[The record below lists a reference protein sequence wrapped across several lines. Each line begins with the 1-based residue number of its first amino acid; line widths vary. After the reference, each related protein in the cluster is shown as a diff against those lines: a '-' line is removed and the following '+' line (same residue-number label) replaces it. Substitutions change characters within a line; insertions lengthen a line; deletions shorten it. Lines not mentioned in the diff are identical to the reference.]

1 MFKLGDNMRIIA
13 GTKKGRKILS
23 PHNKG
28 KITKKGD
35 IEATRPTLDRVKEAM
50 FNIIGHRVYKS
61 DVLDMFAGTGSL
73 GLEALSRGAK
83 RAVFLEK
90 YKETYDILNT
100 NIKDLGFDDVSNLV
114 LGDSYISLR
123 KLYDKNKSFDI
134 IFVDPPY
141 LNDMVKSSID
151 LIFEY
156 NLLKK
161 DGLLVSKYDTSEE
174 LYEGKENLKLKDK
187 RKYGKTY
194 LGFYEYI

>member
-1 MFKLGDNMRIIA
+1 MFKLGDRMRIIA

-50 FNIIGHRVYKS
+50 FNIIGQEVYES

-73 GLEALSRGAK
+73 GLEALSRGANT
-83 RAVFLEK
+83 AVFIEK
-90 YKETYDILNT
+90 FKETYDILNN
-100 NIKDLGFDDVSNLV
+100 NIRDLDFKENSKAIM
-114 LGDSYISLR
+114 GDSYEVLE
-123 KLYDKNKSFDI
+123 KLNKNNMKFDI

-141 LNDMVKSSID
+141 LNEMVKSSIN
-151 LIFEY
+151 LIEKY
-156 NLLKK
+156 KLLKK
-161 DGLLVSKYDTSEE
+161 DGLLVSKYDISEDIYKGKDKLE
-174 LYEGKENLKLKDK
+174 LVDK

-194 LGFYEYI
+194 LGFYRYS